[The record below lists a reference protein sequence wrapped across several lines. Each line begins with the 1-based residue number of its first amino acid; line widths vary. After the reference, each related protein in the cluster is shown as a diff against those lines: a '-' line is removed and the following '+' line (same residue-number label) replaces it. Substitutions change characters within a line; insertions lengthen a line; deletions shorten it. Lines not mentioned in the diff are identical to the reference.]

1 MVGLESWWRNVVRKR
16 SATATTERRDHRRQ
30 LSGSQEVNVNG
41 SWTDRGTT
49 YHKNV
54 PGARYAGQAW
64 TAASSSSGFPTQQ
77 LWLFGGFG
85 QDRDGAGKY
94 LSDLWRFD
102 FRWTG

>member
-1 MVGLESWWRNVVRKR
+1 MVSTTLAELGAHRGNVGSEW
-16 SATATTERRDHRRQ
+16 SATERLDHRRQ
-30 LSGSQEVNVNG
+30 LSGSQAVNVNG
-41 SWTDRGTT
+41 SWGALGAAAPR
-49 YHKNV
+49 NV

-64 TAASSSSGFPTQQ
+64 TASSGAE

-102 FRWTG
+102 LRWTG

>member
-49 YHKNV
+49 YSKNV

-64 TAASSSSGFPTQQ
+64 SEASSGAFPTQQ

-102 FRWTG
+102 FRRSG

>member
-1 MVGLESWWRNVVRKR
+1 MVAGGETRLEVKW
-16 SATATTERRDHRRQ
+16 SATERLDHRRQ
-30 LSGSQEVNVNG
+30 LSGSQAVNVNG
-41 SWTDRGTT
+41 SWGARGAADPG
-49 YHKNV
+49 NV

-102 FRWTG
+102 LRWTG

>member
-1 MVGLESWWRNVVRKR
+1 MEVKW
-16 SATATTERRDHRRQ
+16 SATERLDRRRQ
-30 LSGSQEVNVNG
+30 LSGSQAVNVNG
-41 SWTDRGTT
+41 SWGALGAAAPG
-49 YHKNV
+49 NV

-64 TAASSSSGFPTQQ
+64 TASGDAFPTQQRQQ

-102 FRWTG
+102 LRWTG